1 MCDKNGGYYAR
12 VSIKNNNGVVEGKKI
27 NCTKRTDMHLFIRG
41 LHDKS
46 CFSSLFFQIRWDL
59 ALFFFSPSAFRPWFK
74 CKKLKLSTDERA
86 RTLSK
91 RVTRHSPSL
100 ASFILFSNIFLKR
113 KISYLKNFVFHI
125 FLWWRGI
132 KRGIK
137 KDTRTRTQEKE
148 DKKKQNN
155 KGGNESRYF
164 LFQTLFCVCVCV
176 PLFASFCYIS
186 AAGRSRPSFQSV
198 RLHTH
203 SVMKCVGM
211 IFQTLGLLVR
221 DVENGKK

>member
-1 MCDKNGGYYAR
+1 
-12 VSIKNNNGVVEGKKI
+12 
-27 NCTKRTDMHLFIRG
+27 F
-41 LHDKS
+41 
-46 CFSSLFFQIRWDL
+46 
-59 ALFFFSPSAFRPWFK
+59 FFFSFPSAFRPWFK

-100 ASFILFSNIFLKR
+100 ASFILFSNIFLKEKFRIEKILFSTFFCAR
-113 KISYLKNFVFHI
+113 KG
-125 FLWWRGI
+125 R
-132 KRGIK
+132 
-137 KDTRTRTQEKE
+137 Q
-148 DKKKQNN
+148 KKQNN

-164 LFQTLFCVCVCV
+164 LFQTLFLCVCV